1 MVYLSLS
8 YTVGGAIVVNR
19 RVFHGDSQR
28 SAEFGHMTLVPHGKK
43 CYCGKKG
50 CVDAY
55 CAEKILS
62 DFTGGDIHLFF
73 EELKNGNAGFLEIFN
88 QYLRNLAII
97 VNNLKMCFDCRV
109 VLGGTMG
116 HYLKDYLEKL
126 RTLACE
132 LSTYQEDPQYI
143 QVCVLN
149 EEPSAV
155 GAALYYVDRF
165 IHSL

>member
-1 MVYLSLS
+1 
-8 YTVGGAIVVNR
+8 
-19 RVFHGDSQR
+19 
-28 SAEFGHMTLVPHGKK
+28 
-43 CYCGKKG
+43 
-50 CVDAY
+50 
-55 CAEKILS
+55 
-62 DFTGGDIHLFF
+62 
-73 EELKNGNAGFLEIFN
+73 
-88 QYLRNLAII
+88 
-97 VNNLKMCFDCRV
+97 MCFDCRV

-132 LSTYQEDPQYI
+132 LSTYPEDPQYI